1 MYLQTN
7 GVCIGSRTAPVLSD
21 LYLASQG
28 RKVAGELE
36 PLSVLKV
43 LRYVDDFLV
52 FMDGVGVYGG
62 KSVAEVLGVF
72 ERCYHASKLTHEMPE
87 ETTLRFLHLRL
98 SFSEDHVCWQYE
110 PRSNKPLLPFSTLSW

>member
-1 MYLQTN
+1 MI
-7 GVCIGSRTAPVLSD
+7 CIWPAKGTR
-21 LYLASQG
+21 
-28 RKVAGELE
+28 VAGEWE

-98 SFSEDHVCWQYE
+98 SFSEDHVWWQYE